1 MTPLEVISLGGLLPG
16 TLDLAATSTL
26 LGIQG
31 VPVERLLQTIAS
43 GALGPSAF
51 QGRKRTATAGLFF
64 HFFIAFTATSLYYV
78 STRKITALLDYPLL
92 SGILYG
98 VAVHL
103 VMSRVVVALSA
114 VPKRR
119 ILSQG
124 LPHSTDHS
132 HRVHW
137 PANRTSRGPFF
148 EIGRPYPRSTSQRST
163 SASDSTLT
171 YCPPHPAASVPL
183 IKNACRNP
191 AAFAA
196 PTSEQRSP
204 TRTLSLNSTP
214 NSRAPRRSIPVPGFL
229 SSCSCLYLPTPCS
242 G

>member
-103 VMSRVVVALSA
+103 VMSRVVVPSPPSQNGEFSARAFLTQLIIHIVCIGPPIAL
-114 VPKRR
+114 VV
-119 ILSQG
+119 G
-124 LPHSTDHS
+124 HF
-132 HRVHW
+132 
-137 PANRTSRGPFF
+137 SR
-148 EIGRPYPRSTSQRST
+148 
-163 SASDSTLT
+163 
-171 YCPPHPAASVPL
+171 
-183 IKNACRNP
+183 
-191 AAFAA
+191 
-196 PTSEQRSP
+196 
-204 TRTLSLNSTP
+204 
-214 NSRAPRRSIPVPGFL
+214 
-229 SSCSCLYLPTPCS
+229 
-242 G
+242 